1 MITSG
6 VQMNQICV
14 APTPETYR
22 LSADQI
28 GGSGA
33 VSLCESM
40 TRCEWPLIA
49 GAARS
54 HGGCTGSRKRFSGS
68 ARLAV
73 CSPDHPLAELIA
85 AAAAGRFPAADGGWR
100 RVPPWRPGLEA
111 IIAFTGHAVFAV
123 QPDITGHLLASLGA
137 DGFGGAHDPRLITAL
152 AGPGGWIDSL
162 DILMAARGTARP
174 GVTPALADRPDLA
187 GHPRAE
193 FAAGI
198 RDHPRVV
205 GYQDP
210 RRSALAVISTGIA
223 GLTELSFELEP
234 GHRGAGGGARLASE
248 VLSTVPSGQIAVA
261 AVAPG
266 NAASVRA
273 LLAAGFKPL
282 GSLQLFRRAG
292 HNPGTRVAA
301 RTRAKMP

>member
-54 HGGCTGSRKRFSGS
+54 HGGCTGSRKRFAGS

-234 GHRGAGGGARLASE
+234 GHRGAGGGARESKGLRSPTDA
-248 VLSTVPSGQIAVA
+248 GKAVTCSPRTS
-261 AVAPG
+261 PG
-266 NAASVRA
+266 VQ
-273 LLAAGFKPL
+273 P
-282 GSLQLFRRAG
+282 
-292 HNPGTRVAA
+292 
-301 RTRAKMP
+301 